1 MNIHFFIA
9 KRYLTSPKTTH
20 LINIISSIT
29 GASFAIGTMA
39 LVIIISI
46 FNGLESLIINRFNA
60 FDPDLK
66 IIPVYSKTF
75 IPDNNFLLKIKSLD
89 EIDRFAFTIE
99 ETALVK
105 YHDRYHPFTIK
116 GVDLAYTDMTG
127 IDTMIT
133 SGHFSLMYQNRPVAV
148 IGMGVSAYLSVS
160 LNFAAPL
167 NIYAP
172 NRFANINSEPA
183 NAFVVKPIYPVGIY
197 SIDPEMDNLVIVPI
211 SFARELF
218 NYSNE
223 VSSLEIKL
231 KKSSD
236 ATKIEKTLQLALGQS
251 FDVKNRFEQHQ
262 LIYQIMK
269 SEKIIVFLILL
280 LILFIASFN
289 ITSSLTMLIIEKKED
304 INTLQSIG
312 FSLKSIK
319 KIFLIEGWLIAI
331 VGTLIGIVLG
341 LAFCFIQ
348 YHFGIIPMEGS
359 TPDAFI
365 VQSYPVEVRPL
376 DIVIIAIVVIGIG
389 YLSSRL
395 PIRFITKKYLP
406 DEHNGV

>member
-1 MNIHFFIA
+1 MNIHLFIA
-9 KRYLTSPKTTH
+9 RRYLTSKKTTH
-20 LINIISSIT
+20 IINIISTIT

-60 FDPDLK
+60 FDPDIK

-75 IPDNNFLLKIKSLD
+75 VPDHNFMLTLKSLD
-89 EIDRFAFTIE
+89 DIDRYVFTIE

-105 YHDRYHPFTIK
+105 YHEIYHPFTIK
-116 GVDLAYTDMTG
+116 GVDLNYADMTG
-127 IDTMIT
+127 LDTMMT
-133 SGHFSLMYQNRPVAV
+133 NGHFSLLYQNRPVAV

-160 LNFAAPL
+160 LNFTAPL
-167 NIYAP
+167 SIYAP
-172 NRFANINSEPA
+172 NRLADINTSPE
-183 NAFVVKPIYPVGIY
+183 NAFVMKPIYPVGIY
-197 SIDPEMDNLVIVPI
+197 SIDPEMDNFVIVPL

-223 VSSLEIKL
+223 VSSIEIKL
-231 KKSSD
+231 KNSND
-236 ATKIEKTLQLALGQS
+236 ASKIETLLQNTLGAK

-269 SEKIIVFLILL
+269 SEKVIVFLILL
-280 LILFIASFN
+280 LILLIASFN
-289 ITSSLTMLIIEKKED
+289 ITSSLTMLILEKKED

-319 KIFLIEGWLIAI
+319 KVFLIEGWLIAI
-331 VGTLIGIVLG
+331 IGTFSGIVLG
-341 LAFCFIQ
+341 LIFCFLQ

-359 TPDAFI
+359 SPDAFI
-365 VQSYPVEVRPL
+365 VQAYPVEVRPF
-376 DIVIIAIVVIGIG
+376 DILIIAIAVMGIG
-389 YLSSRL
+389 YLTSRF
-395 PIRFITKKYLP
+395 PVRYITKKYLP

>member
-9 KRYLTSPKTTH
+9 RRYLTSPKTTH
-20 LINIISSIT
+20 IINVISSIT

-66 IIPVYSKTF
+66 ITPIYSKTF
-75 IPDNNFLLKIKSLD
+75 VPDNNFMLKIKSFD

-105 YHDRYHPFTIK
+105 YHEIYHPFTIK
-116 GVDLAYTDMTG
+116 GVDLAYADMTG

-133 SGHFSLMYQNRPVAV
+133 NGHFSLIYQNRPVAV
-148 IGMGVSAYLSVS
+148 IGMGVSAYLSIS
-160 LNFAAPL
+160 LNFTAPL

-172 NRFANINSEPA
+172 NRFANINSGPD
-183 NAFVVKPIYPVGIY
+183 NAFIIKPIYPIGIY

-211 SFARELF
+211 AFARELF
-218 NYSNE
+218 KYSNE
-223 VSSLEIKL
+223 VSSMEIKL
-231 KKSSD
+231 KNNID
-236 ATKIEKTLQLALGQS
+236 ASKVEKMLQKTLGQS
-251 FDVKNRFEQHQ
+251 FDIKNRFEQHQ

-289 ITSSLTMLIIEKKED
+289 ITSSLTMLILEKKED

-312 FSLKSIK
+312 FSLNSIK
-319 KIFLIEGWLIAI
+319 KIFLIEGWLIAV
-331 VGTLIGIVLG
+331 VGTLSGVVLG

-348 YHFGIIPMEGS
+348 YHFGVIPMEGS
-359 TPDAFI
+359 SPDAFI

-376 DIVIIAIVVIGIG
+376 DILIIAIAVIGIG

-395 PIRFITKKYLP
+395 PIRYITKKYLP
-406 DEHNGV
+406 DEHHGV